1 MAMPSAKST
10 VANDAGLVWRPA
22 APRRA
27 PWWANIL
34 LVDDDEA
41 FSYVAAKALR
51 AAGYDV
57 LLAPDHRLA
66 LEILDSPRLL
76 DLLIT
81 KVVMPKRVNGFA
93 LARMARLR
101 RLDLKILYVSAYE
114 LPTEEA
120 IGKILRKPISPEAL
134 VVEAGLALA
143 AQGDVSAS

>member
-1 MAMPSAKST
+1 MAKPLANST
-10 VANDAGLVWRPA
+10 AASDAGLARRPA

-41 FSYVAAKALR
+41 FSYVAANALR

-66 LEILDSPRLL
+66 LEILDSPRPL

-101 RLDLKILYVSAYE
+101 RLDLKVLYVTAFE
-114 LPTEEA
+114 VPTREA
-120 IGKILRKPISPEAL
+120 IGKILYTPLAPEVL
-134 VVEAGLALA
+134 TLEARLALA
-143 AQGDVSAS
+143 GKGSVTG

>member
-10 VANDAGLVWRPA
+10 VANDAGLAWRPA

-101 RLDLKILYVSAYE
+101 RLDLKILYMTAFEV
-114 LPTEEA
+114 PTREA
-120 IGKILRKPISPEAL
+120 IGKILYKPLSLEVLTLEARL
-134 VVEAGLALA
+134 ARAGKS
-143 AQGDVSAS
+143 GSTG

>member
-1 MAMPSAKST
+1 MVKPSERSAAA
-10 VANDAGLVWRPA
+10 ANGDGQGQRPA

-41 FSYVAAKALR
+41 FSYTAAKALR

-57 LLAPDHRLA
+57 SIAPDHRLA
-66 LEILDSPRLL
+66 LEILDSPRPL

-81 KVVMPKRVNGFA
+81 DIVMPNRVNGFA

-101 RLDLKILYVSAYE
+101 RLDLKILYMTAFEV
-114 LPTEEA
+114 PTEEA
-120 IGKILRKPISPEAL
+120 VGKILHKPLPLEVLTLEAR
-134 VVEAGLALA
+134 LALA
-143 AQGDVSAS
+143 GKSSRTG